1 MRRSIVLR
9 LSLQSVIHDLGA
21 DLTGGKAPLCYVAV
35 ALLVNAALVLEQ
47 PRVQKMSL
55 QALCT
60 AAFTNNATAT

>member
-9 LSLQSVIHDLGA
+9 LFLQSVIHDLAA
-21 DLTGGKAPLCYVAV
+21 DLTGGKAPLCYVTV

-47 PRVQKMSL
+47 PRVQKMPL
-55 QALCT
+55 HAPCV